1 MTDYTKIGR
10 NIKRYRHWKELTQ
23 EQIAELIGVS
33 TSFIGHVER
42 GTRKLS
48 VDTLYAVCMALGVSS
63 DKILDLELDKEQ
75 PRG

>member
-10 NIKRYRHWKELTQ
+10 MVKRYRHWNDLTQ
-23 EQIAELIGVS
+23 AQLAELIGVS
-33 TSFIGHVER
+33 TSFVGHIER
-42 GTRKLS
+42 GSRKLS
-48 VDTLYAVCMALGVSS
+48 VDTLCAICRVLGVSS

>member
-10 NIKRYRHWKELTQ
+10 NIKRYRHWNELTQ
-23 EQIAELIGVS
+23 EQLAELIGVS
-33 TSFIGHVER
+33 TSFVGHIER
-42 GTRKLS
+42 GTRKMS
-48 VDTLYAVCMALGVSS
+48 IDTLCAICRALGVSS